1 MSRTLKMLL
10 ENSHYGIYTEES
22 ELKLKEIGEIYKKGE
37 THCMSCTT
45 FEQIHKA
52 RRAAELSRTGI
63 KVLVRDGVF
72 YFFPDGHKMPIRS
85 TIDLK
90 AETIAGWLQV
100 LYTIRQERQ
109 GKRWKI

>member
-1 MSRTLKMLL
+1 MSWTI
-10 ENSHYGIYTEES
+10 EQIQDNSYFGIYS
-22 ELKLKEIGEIYKKGE
+22 PARNVG
-37 THCMSCTT
+37 MTT

-72 YFFPDGHKMPIRS
+72 YLFPDGHKMPIAS

-90 AETIAGWLQV
+90 VDTISAWLAA
-100 LYTIRQERQ
+100 LYMIRRER
-109 GKRWKI
+109 GA